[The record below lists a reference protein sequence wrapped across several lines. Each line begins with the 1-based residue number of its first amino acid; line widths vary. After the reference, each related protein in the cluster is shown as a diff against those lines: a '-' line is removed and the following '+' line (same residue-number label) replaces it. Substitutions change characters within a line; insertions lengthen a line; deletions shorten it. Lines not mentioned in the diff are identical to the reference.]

1 MSFMPQAG
9 RRNGI
14 AYRYCAQ
21 RRNKRFWARKG
32 ISAGIT
38 GPYGA
43 RRCARLYMAH
53 RPSSRLR
60 QTYRF
65 HKILEFIAVYGRSV
79 LYFGAIVIYCV
90 YREMQKLGYLR
101 AVVDAKAN
109 QG

>member
-1 MSFMPQAG
+1 MPQAG

-32 ISAGIT
+32 ISAGTYRPVRCEALCASI
-38 GPYGA
+38 YA
-43 RRCARLYMAH
+43 R